1 MLRALCAREHHV
13 QASICRGTAL
23 VPAFKYEAA
32 DATGRALTGV
42 LEADSERHARQ
53 ILRDRSLTP
62 LATEAIQQGAGAKSI
77 TFRRRLSSA
86 DLMLATR
93 QLANLIG
100 ARLPLEQALSAL
112 IEQTEKPAG
121 REVWAAVRSKVTGG
135 SSFAGAL
142 AEFPKEFP
150 DVYRAL
156 IAAGEESGDLP
167 NVLMRLAEWLENR
180 GALKS
185 KVFAALTYP
194 AIVSVVAVVI
204 VVALMTYVVPQ
215 VVGVF
220 TSTKQQLPFLTV
232 ALIAISDFIRGWWW
246 ALLLVIIA
254 VVFFVQRSL
263 KMPAIRMQWHTRMLS
278 IPIVGALVRAIETER
293 FASTLSILT
302 AGGVPLLR
310 GLEAARQTVANNA
323 LSAKVEAAI
332 VRVREGTS
340 LARALQS
347 TEGAK
352 FPPVLTHLI
361 ASGEQ
366 TGRLPD
372 MLQRAA
378 DIQTK
383 ELERRTMAL
392 TSLLEPVLILVMGGI
407 VLMIVLAVLM
417 PIIEINQ
424 LVR

>member
-1 MLRALCAREHHV
+1 M
-13 QASICRGTAL
+13 
-23 VPAFKYEAA
+23 PAFKYEAA
-32 DATGRALTGV
+32 DVAGRALSGV

-62 LATEAIQQGAGAKSI
+62 LSTAPVVEGASAKSI
-77 TFRRRLSSA
+77 TFRRRLSTT
-86 DLMLATR
+86 DLTLATR

-135 SSFAGAL
+135 ASFANAL

-150 DVYRAL
+150 DVFRAL

-167 NVLMRLAEWLENR
+167 NVLNRLAEWLENR

-194 AIVSVVAVVI
+194 AIVSVIAVVI

-232 ALIAISDFIRGWWW
+232 ALIAVSNFIRSWWW
-246 ALLLVIIA
+246 LLLLIIIG
-254 VVFFVQRSL
+254 VVFFIRRSL
-263 KMPAIRMQWHTRMLS
+263 QVPAIRMQWHTRLLAL
-278 IPIVGALVRAIETER
+278 PLAGTLVRAIETER

-310 GLEAARQTVANNA
+310 SLEAARQTIANNA
-323 LSAKVEAAI
+323 LSSKVEAAI
-332 VRVREGTS
+332 VRVREGAS
-340 LARALQS
+340 LARALHAS
-347 TEGAK
+347 EGAK

-366 TGRLPD
+366 TGRLPE

-383 ELERRTMAL
+383 ELERRTMAI
-392 TSLLEPVLILVMGGI
+392 TSLLEPVLILVMGGL

-417 PIIEINQ
+417 PIIEINS

>member
-1 MLRALCAREHHV
+1 M
-13 QASICRGTAL
+13 
-23 VPAFKYEAA
+23 PAFRYEAA
-32 DATGRALTGV
+32 DAAGRALTGV
-42 LEADSERHARQ
+42 LEADSDRHARQ
-53 ILRDRSLTP
+53 ILRDRNLTP
-62 LATEAIQQGAGAKSI
+62 LSTETVSEGGNTKSI
-77 TFRRRLSSA
+77 TFRRRLSST
-86 DLMLATR
+86 DLTLATR

-100 ARLPLEQALSAL
+100 ARLPLEQSLNAL

-121 REVWAAVRSKVTGG
+121 RDVWAAVRSKVTGG

-167 NVLMRLAEWLENR
+167 HVLIRLADWLENR

-194 AIVSVVAVVI
+194 AIVSVIAIVI

-246 ALLLVIIA
+246 ALLLLLITVIFLIR
-254 VVFFVQRSL
+254 RSL
-263 KMPAIRMQWHTRMLS
+263 MVPAVRMQWHTRMLNL
-278 IPIVGALVRAIETER
+278 PIIGALVRAIETER

-310 GLEAARQTVANNA
+310 SLEAARQTVANNA
-323 LSAKVEAAI
+323 LAAKVENAI

-340 LARALQS
+340 LARALQGA
-347 TEGAK
+347 EGAK
-352 FPPVLTHLI
+352 FPPVLIHLI

-383 ELERRTMAL
+383 ELERRTMTL
-392 TSLLEPVLILVMGGI
+392 TSLLEPILILVMGGL

>member
-1 MLRALCAREHHV
+1 
-13 QASICRGTAL
+13 
-23 VPAFKYEAA
+23 
-32 DATGRALTGV
+32 
-42 LEADSERHARQ
+42 
-53 ILRDRSLTP
+53 
-62 LATEAIQQGAGAKSI
+62 
-77 TFRRRLSSA
+77 
-86 DLMLATR
+86 
-93 QLANLIG
+93 
-100 ARLPLEQALSAL
+100 
-112 IEQTEKPAG
+112 
-121 REVWAAVRSKVTGG
+121 
-135 SSFAGAL
+135 
-142 AEFPKEFP
+142 
-150 DVYRAL
+150 
-156 IAAGEESGDLP
+156 
-167 NVLMRLAEWLENR
+167 
-180 GALKS
+180 
-185 KVFAALTYP
+185 
-194 AIVSVVAVVI
+194 
-204 VVALMTYVVPQ
+204 VPQ

-232 ALIAISDFIRGWWW
+232 ALIAVSDFVRGWWW
-246 ALLLVIIA
+246 ALLLLVIAAIFMIRRA
-254 VVFFVQRSL
+254 LQV
-263 KMPAIRMQWHTRMLS
+263 PAIRMQWHTRMLGL
-278 IPIVGALVRAIETER
+278 PIMGALVRAIETER

-310 GLEAARQTVANNA
+310 GLEAARQTIANNA

-340 LARALQS
+340 LARALRS
-347 TEGAK
+347 SEGAK

-392 TSLLEPVLILVMGGI
+392 TSLLEPILILVMGGL

>member
-1 MLRALCAREHHV
+1 M
-13 QASICRGTAL
+13 
-23 VPAFKYEAA
+23 PAFKYEAA

-62 LATEAIQQGAGAKSI
+62 LATAPIEQGASAKSI
-77 TFRRRLSSA
+77 TFRRRLNST
-86 DLMLATR
+86 DLTLATR

-112 IEQTEKPAG
+112 IEQTEKPSG

-135 SSFAGAL
+135 ASFASAL

-150 DVYRAL
+150 DVFRAL

-167 NVLMRLAEWLENR
+167 NVLMRLADWLENR

-194 AIVSVVAVVI
+194 AIVSVIAVVI

-232 ALIAISDFIRGWWW
+232 ALIAVSDFVRGWWW
-246 ALLLVIIA
+246 ALLLLIIA
-254 VVFFVQRSL
+254 AIFLIRRSL
-263 KMPAIRMQWHTRMLS
+263 QVPAIRMQWHTRVLGL
-278 IPIVGALVRAIETER
+278 PIMGALVRAIETER

-310 GLEAARQTVANNA
+310 GLEAARQTIANNA

-347 TEGAK
+347 SEGAK

-392 TSLLEPVLILVMGGI
+392 TSLLEPILILVMGGL

>member
-1 MLRALCAREHHV
+1 M
-13 QASICRGTAL
+13 
-23 VPAFKYEAA
+23 PAFKYEAA
-32 DATGRALTGV
+32 DVSGRALTGV

-62 LATEAIQQGAGAKSI
+62 LSTAPVVEGASAKSI
-77 TFRRRLSSA
+77 TFRRRLSTT
-86 DLMLATR
+86 DLTLATR

-135 SSFAGAL
+135 SSFANAL

-150 DVYRAL
+150 DVFRAL

-167 NVLMRLAEWLENR
+167 NVLNRLAEWLENR

-194 AIVSVVAVVI
+194 AIVSIIAVVI

-232 ALIAISDFIRGWWW
+232 AMIAISNFIRSWWW
-246 ALLLVIIA
+246 LLLLIIIG
-254 VVFFVQRSL
+254 VVFFIQRSL
-263 KMPAIRMQWHTRMLS
+263 QVPAIRMQWHTRLLS
-278 IPIVGALVRAIETER
+278 LPLVGTLVRAIETER

-310 GLEAARQTVANNA
+310 SLEAARQTIANNA

-332 VRVREGTS
+332 VRVREGAS
-340 LARALQS
+340 LARSLHAS
-347 TEGAK
+347 EGAK

-366 TGRLPD
+366 TGRLPE

-383 ELERRTMAL
+383 ELERRTMAI
-392 TSLLEPVLILVMGGI
+392 TSLLEPILILVMGGL
-407 VLMIVLAVLM
+407 VLLIVLAVLM
-417 PIIEINQ
+417 PIIEINS

>member
-1 MLRALCAREHHV
+1 M
-13 QASICRGTAL
+13 
-23 VPAFKYEAA
+23 PAFKYEAA
-32 DATGRALTGV
+32 DAAGRALSGV
-42 LEADSERHARQ
+42 LEADSDRHARQ
-53 ILRDRSLTP
+53 ILRDRNLTP
-62 LATEAIQQGAGAKSI
+62 LSTETVAEGGSAKSI
-77 TFRRRLSSA
+77 TFRRRLSST
-86 DLMLATR
+86 DLTLATR

-100 ARLPLEQALSAL
+100 ARLPLEQSLSAL

-121 REVWAAVRSKVTGG
+121 RDVWAAVRSKVTGG
-135 SSFAGAL
+135 SSFANAM

-167 NVLMRLAEWLENR
+167 NVLIRLADWLENR
-180 GALKS
+180 GALKG

-194 AIVSVVAVVI
+194 AIVSVIAIVI
-204 VVALMTYVVPQ
+204 VIALMTYVVPQ

-246 ALLLVIIA
+246 ALLLLLVAAI
-254 VVFFVQRSL
+254 VMVHRSL
-263 KMPAIRMQWHTRMLS
+263 QVPAIRMQWHTRMLS
-278 IPIVGALVRAIETER
+278 LPIVGALVRAIETER

-310 GLEAARQTVANNA
+310 GLEAARHTIANNA
-323 LSAKVEAAI
+323 LAAKVEHAI

-347 TEGAK
+347 AEGAK
-352 FPPVLTHLI
+352 FPPVLIHLI

-392 TSLLEPVLILVMGGI
+392 TSLLEPILILVMGGI